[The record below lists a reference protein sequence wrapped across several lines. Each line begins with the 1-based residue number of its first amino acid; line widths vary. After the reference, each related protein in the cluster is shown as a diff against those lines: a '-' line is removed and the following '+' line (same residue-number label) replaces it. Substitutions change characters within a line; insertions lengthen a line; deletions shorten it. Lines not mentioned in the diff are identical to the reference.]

1 MRYMIIAVLI
11 SLNLFAVDATI
22 KIRKDVEQ
30 RAKIALVDSSLGI
43 SSAINDKFFS
53 IMKSDLKI
61 SGHFI
66 ADSKHHLETTL
77 NSGIPSNLKSKGY
90 ILKYKLSTSAG
101 LRVDIILIR
110 SSDGVVVTKKDYSIS
125 SKSKYPFLAHKIISY
140 INNTLQYPSIDW
152 INRYVV
158 FSRYTSPK
166 KSVIILADYTMTFK
180 KTVIKG
186 GLNLFPKWA
195 DKKQT
200 SFYYTSFRGIPT
212 LYKLNIY
219 NGSKTKITTSQGML
233 VCSDVSDS
241 GGKILVTMAP
251 NAQPDIYELS
261 SSGGS
266 KRRVTKFSGI
276 DVNGKY
282 INGGGAITFIS
293 NRMGYPNVF
302 KKSISG
308 SAVSQVVFRGRN
320 NNGVDAYKNK
330 IVYSSRESHKK
341 YGQNRFNLYLTHTN
355 DSSTRPLTSNGVNQ
369 FPRFS
374 VDGST
379 ILYIKQ
385 YQNRSSIGYINLRSN
400 QNLLFP
406 LGGKVQSIDW

>member
-1 MRYMIIAVLI
+1 MTI
-11 SLNLFAVDATI
+11 NLFAVDATI
-22 KIRKDVEQ
+22 KIKKDVEQ
-30 RAKIALVDSSLGI
+30 RAKIVLVDSSVGI
-43 SSAINDKFFS
+43 SANISNKFFS
-53 IMKSDLKI
+53 IMQSDLKI
-61 SGHFI
+61 SGHFV
-66 ADSKHHLETTL
+66 ADKKHNRESTL
-77 NSGIPSNLKSKGY
+77 NHSIPTNLKSKGY
-90 ILKYKLSTSAG
+90 ILKYKLSTNNG
-101 LRVDIILIR
+101 LKIDIILVR
-110 SSDGVVVTKKDYSIS
+110 GSDGIVVTKKDYSIS
-125 SKSKYPFLAHKIISY
+125 SSTKYPFLAHKIISY
-140 INNTLQYPSIDW
+140 INNTLQYPNIDW

-158 FSRYTSPK
+158 FSKYTSSK
-166 KSVIILADYTMTFK
+166 KSIIILADYTMNFK

-195 DKKQT
+195 DKEQT
-200 SFYYTSFRGIPT
+200 SFYYTSFKNIPT

-219 NGSKTKITTSQGML
+219 NGKKIKITTSEGML
-233 VCSDVSDS
+233 VCSDVNDN
-241 GGKILVTMAP
+241 GNKILVTMAP
-251 NAQPDIYELS
+251 DAQPDIYEMNS
-261 SSGGS
+261 NGGG

-276 DVNGKY
+276 DVSAKY
-282 INGGGAITFIS
+282 INNGGAITFVS
-293 NRMGYPNVF
+293 NRMGYPNIF
-302 KKSISG
+302 KKPISG
-308 SAVSQVVFRGRN
+308 SAVSQVVYRGRN

-330 IVYSSRESHKK
+330 IVYSSRESHKR

-385 YQNRSSIGYINLRSN
+385 YQNKSSVGYINLTSN